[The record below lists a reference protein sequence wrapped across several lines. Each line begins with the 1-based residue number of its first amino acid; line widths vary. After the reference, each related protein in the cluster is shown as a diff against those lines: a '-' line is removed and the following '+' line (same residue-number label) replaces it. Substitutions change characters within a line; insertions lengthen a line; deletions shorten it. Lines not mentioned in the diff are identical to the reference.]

1 MVSKLIKSVRCEDV
15 LNAFMSDNKGCVFFT
30 LTTPD
35 VVDIYEIRRRWR
47 RVRHFLVEKY
57 PGVKYVM
64 NYEIHPKGHGWHIH
78 SVWNCFIPL
87 RSVFAKLHECGF
99 GRVDIRRVNTKG
111 VSDYLTKHALKA
123 YRGVSRKE
131 MESNPSFRLR
141 LVNASRGLPV
151 LSDYAW
157 RSPLKEEVRNAYNLE
172 RLNQKVARQQ
182 ISFNSLYQRLE
193 VAALLRVA
201 GLGGLSSYVR
211 DLRRQMKMLKG
222 VQKYFD
228 FSIVNDS

>member
-1 MVSKLIKSVRCEDV
+1 MVSRLIKSVRCEDV
-15 LNAFMSDNKGCVFFT
+15 LNAFMDGAKGCVFFT

-35 VVDIYEIRRRWR
+35 VVDIYEIRKRWR
-47 RVRHFLVEKY
+47 KVRHYLVEKY

-87 RSVFAKLHECGF
+87 RAVLGKLSDCGF

-123 YRGVSRKE
+123 YRGVSKKE
-131 MESNPSFRLR
+131 MERNPSFRLR

-151 LSDYAW
+151 LSDYGW
-157 RSPLKEEVRNAYNLE
+157 KSDLKEEVRRAYNLE
-172 RLNQKVARQQ
+172 RLNAKIDKRRTYT
-182 ISFNSLYQRLE
+182 FNTLYQRLE
-193 VAALLRVA
+193 VAALLRVS
-201 GLGGLSSYVR
+201 GLGGLSRYIVS
-211 DLRRQMKMLKG
+211 LRRQSKACRGQQMRL
-222 VQKYFD
+222 D
-228 FSIVNDS
+228 L